1 MQQYPKFT
9 VRLRANQELVLTEL
23 SSALHTTKSVLLRA
37 IISDWLTKNEDCIYR
52 LIEGGTNNDNEY
64 EEESI

>member
-23 SSALHTTKSVLLRA
+23 STALHTTKSVLLRA

-52 LIEGGTNNDNEY
+52 LIEGKNNNNDY
-64 EEESI
+64 EEDSL

>member
-23 SSALHTTKSVLLRA
+23 STALHTTKSVLLRA

-52 LIEGGTNNDNEY
+52 LIEGKNNNDY
-64 EEESI
+64 EEENL